1 MQAVIHLIAK
11 STAFNSLV
19 VYIKIEKW
27 DGSKIACRDFKKFQ
41 ENDL

>member
-1 MQAVIHLIAK
+1 MHAEGKIQ
-11 STAFNSLV
+11 
-19 VYIKIEKW
+19 KIEKW

>member
-19 VYIKIEKW
+19 VYIKIVKW
-27 DGSKIACRDFKKFQ
+27 WRVQ
-41 ENDL
+41 EHSGILSCNLDK